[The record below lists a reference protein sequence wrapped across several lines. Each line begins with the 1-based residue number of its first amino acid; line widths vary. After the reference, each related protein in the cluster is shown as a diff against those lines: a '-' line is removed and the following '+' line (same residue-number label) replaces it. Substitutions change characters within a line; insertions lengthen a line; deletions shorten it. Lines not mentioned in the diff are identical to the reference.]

1 MFIELAQTVIKGIA
15 ATEHVVRTSS
25 KEWKEQEAL
34 RWSKMSEQEKH
45 DEDIAKLLR
54 RMCKR

>member
-1 MFIELAQTVIKGIA
+1 MFIEFAQTVITGMA
-15 ATEHVVRTSS
+15 AAEKVVRTSS
-25 KEWKEQEAL
+25 KEWQEQEAL
-34 RWSKMSEQEKH
+34 RRSEMTDQEVH